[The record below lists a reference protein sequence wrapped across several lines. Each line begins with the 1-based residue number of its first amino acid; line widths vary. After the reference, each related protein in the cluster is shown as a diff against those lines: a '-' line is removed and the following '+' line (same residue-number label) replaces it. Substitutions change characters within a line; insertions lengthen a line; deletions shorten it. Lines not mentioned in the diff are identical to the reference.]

1 MKGKINEFKEIKSK
15 INYKD
20 IKSSYIKKR
29 IFSFL
34 DEKEKLIIIIYNKE
48 LQKILEV
55 NINEYKKKSVK
66 YIIGERNGISR
77 EYITNSNILI
87 FEGEYLNGNKK
98 WNRNRI

>member
-34 DEKEKLIIIIYNKE
+34 DEKEKLRIIIYNKE

-55 NINEYKKKSVK
+55 NINEYKKKVW
-66 YIIGERNGISR
+66 
-77 EYITNSNILI
+77 NI
-87 FEGEYLNGNKK
+87 
-98 WNRNRI
+98 